1 MLYNHERSLKATEE
15 RIRNSSINEANKQL
29 IFEFENYCFAEGLK
43 IARVLKHLIELKVL
57 ADMVGKDFKSISK
70 QDVMSLVGRIE
81 RMDRVDRT
89 KQDYKILI
97 RKLFRWLGKNDVVD
111 WIKDIFKKGFQEAS

>member
-111 WIKDIFKKGFQEAS
+111 WI